1 MTKFRT
7 LFLRSFTVT
16 QSNTYRLYSQV
27 LRYYRKLKQL
37 TLECAS
43 ATLDGL
49 VVMVLIL
56 TTKMSRL
63 PPARF

>member
-16 QSNTYRLYSQV
+16 KSSTYRLYSQV
-27 LRYYRKLKQL
+27 VRHYRKLQQF

-43 ATLDGL
+43 VTLDGL
-49 VVMVLIL
+49 VVGVLIV
-56 TTKMSRL
+56 TTKISRPL
-63 PPARF
+63 PARF